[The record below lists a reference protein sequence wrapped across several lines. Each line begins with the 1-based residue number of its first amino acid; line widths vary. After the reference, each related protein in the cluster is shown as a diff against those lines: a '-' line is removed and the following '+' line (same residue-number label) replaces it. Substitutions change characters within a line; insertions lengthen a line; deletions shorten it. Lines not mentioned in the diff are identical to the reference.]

1 MLMLLCNI
9 VTSNQ
14 HQGINVILSIIC
26 LILILFYLTRC
37 YYTRY
42 CRECDYS
49 DYKSYCNSYPKH
61 MYISFH
67 KIRILLCSFPSLIY
81 KFTYNISCWFIYTK
95 RIKNTF
101 HLFLICCIYYK
112 TITETGC
119 KCFATP
125 CIDHN

>member
-42 CRECDYS
+42 CRECNYS

-67 KIRILLCSFPSLIY
+67 KIKNLVWDFGSAPKLSVSKADVLLIILIPNIFILILNFITYLSFDYIY
-81 KFTYNISCWFIYTK
+81 IILDNFMFVK
-95 RIKNTF
+95 RI
-101 HLFLICCIYYK
+101 
-112 TITETGC
+112 
-119 KCFATP
+119 
-125 CIDHN
+125 